1 MSRTLSSI
9 SAPGP
14 PPIDLCHNADAC
26 AHVGRRSAR
35 ACARTRTGRPAR
47 PIREAIPTWPSGSTS
62 RARTTTAH
70 LPLWLCRTSAEQVRG
85 HAERSRTPC
94 TTLQRC
100 IPGARLSLAQLRD
113 ALRYLIVG
121 HRPAQFGLL
130 TARGA
135 RAWLPRLF
143 RSDAWI
149 LLGIEMVLGG
159 ARSSRSAHSQI
170 RTALYLLLLV
180 PRPLP
185 ARLVQAS
192 AHDAGLALSTANRSS
207 RGARDRVCSNQTAM
221 SSPSAPQMHPIGGPW
236 RGAVDA
242 EPPRHSVCAD
252 RRVPLRSRPM
262 ECSAVLSTAPV
273 TPRAMCVP
281 PFRRRR
287 TRLETWRTARVGV
300 GTGHSR
306 VQEHPSSARST
317 RRPAVARH
325 DATAST
331 SAPVARAHQK
341 APRANLV
348 QEAPRARE
356 PGWVSSL
363 VSPEEAHRLDGREA
377 RAKARIGTLLG
388 ALRRSAPGT
397 RVTRVP
403 CGAHC
408 VCAQT
413 RLRAMPPSARCPP
426 PMKHA
431 AGHE

>member
-35 ACARTRTGRPAR
+35 ACARTRTGCPAR

-185 ARLVQAS
+185 ARLVKTS
-192 AHDAGLALSTANRSS
+192 AHDAGLALATANRSS
-207 RGARDRVCSNQTAM
+207 RGAMQYNQSEM
-221 SSPSAPQMHPIGGPW
+221 MPPSAPQMHAIGRPW
-236 RGAVDA
+236 RGAVAA
-242 EPPRHSVCAD
+242 ETPRHSVCAD
-252 RRVPLRSRPM
+252 RRVPPRSHPM
-262 ECSAVLSTAPV
+262 ECSAVLGTAPV
-273 TPRAMCVP
+273 TPRVCV
-281 PFRRRR
+281 FRLSQTSDTLGVR
-287 TRLETWRTARVGV
+287 ETWRTARVGA
-300 GTGHSR
+300 GTPESK
-306 VQEHPSSARST
+306 ST
-317 RRPAVARH
+317 RHQRDR
-325 DATAST
+325 
-331 SAPVARAHQK
+331 RAG
-341 APRANLV
+341 L
-348 QEAPRARE
+348 
-356 PGWVSSL
+356 
-363 VSPEEAHRLDGREA
+363 
-377 RAKARIGTLLG
+377 
-388 ALRRSAPGT
+388 
-397 RVTRVP
+397 
-403 CGAHC
+403 
-408 VCAQT
+408 
-413 RLRAMPPSARCPP
+413 PS
-426 PMKHA
+426 
-431 AGHE
+431 